1 MRDLLVRISEL
12 GVIQKKYV
20 DEFNCLGP
28 NTHSVFSM
36 LDDKTVIQ
44 LQKTMKQ
51 HKKDFEMESD
61 FCHTRVSIYLRP
73 AGGQFYLFI
82 TTNLLSATSKKTFLN
97 MLNAIVEEYLKN
109 TLTTADSTQSLFENM
124 QRLNNELMN
133 KTRQIE
139 KMNQQLNK
147 YNTLLNDR
155 LVSDPLTNLV
165 SRYQYRDEMMLA
177 IKNNP
182 SKKGIFMFIDIDD
195 FKDINDSYGHSV
207 GDQYL
212 VEFANRLKRLPF
224 PNSVKMRIAGDEF
237 GIFLFNLDDLS
248 ESYYDNIWK
257 TFKTEV
263 IRPIK
268 ISDIE
273 LDLAISLG
281 FAEYPKD
288 SDEIHVLIDQ
298 ADDAMYNAKKSGK
311 NRFFIYQNEG
321 NKI

>member
-1 MRDLLVRISEL
+1 MKDLLIRISEL
-12 GVIQKKYV
+12 GIIQKKYV
-20 DEFNCLGP
+20 DEFNCIGP
-28 NTHSVFSM
+28 NNHSIFSM
-36 LDDKTVIQ
+36 FDDKTVDQ

-51 HKKDFEMESD
+51 HKKVFEMKSD
-61 FCHTRVSIYLRP
+61 FCNAHVWLYLRP
-73 AGGQFYLFI
+73 AGGQFFLFM
-82 TTNLLSATSKKTFLN
+82 TNKLLSNTSKKTFLN
-97 MLNAIVEEYLKN
+97 MLDALVSEYLKN

-124 QRLNNELMN
+124 QRLNNELLN
-133 KTRQIE
+133 KSRQIE

-155 LVSDPLTNLV
+155 LVSDPLTSLV
-165 SRYQYRDEMMLA
+165 SRYQYRDEIMLA
-177 IKNNP
+177 VKNNP
-182 SKKGIFMFIDIDD
+182 NKKGVFMFIDIDD
-195 FKDINDSYGHSV
+195 FKDINDSYGHSI

-212 VEFANRLKRLPF
+212 VEFANRLKSLPF
-224 PNSVKMRIAGDEF
+224 SNSVKMRIAGDEF
-237 GIFLFNLDDLS
+237 GIFLYNLDELGKS
-248 ESYYDNIWK
+248 FYDDIWE

-263 IRPIK
+263 IHPIK

-311 NRFFIYQNEG
+311 NRYFVYRNQED
-321 NKI
+321 